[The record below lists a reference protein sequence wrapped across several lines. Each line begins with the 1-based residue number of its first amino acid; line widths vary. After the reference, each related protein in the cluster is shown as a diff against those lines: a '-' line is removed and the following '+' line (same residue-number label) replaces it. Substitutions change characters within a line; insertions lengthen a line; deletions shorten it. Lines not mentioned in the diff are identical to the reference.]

1 MLAFFVFMYGNGVG
15 LLCVGFC
22 LFSGYVTLV
31 IKEEHFR
38 EVQTERETVKNYL
51 FRHSDAAA
59 DQKLSIGRTSGGGAA
74 RFVRIR
80 TRRKAFLRRE
90 EEK

>member
-1 MLAFFVFMYGNGVG
+1 MYGNGVG

-59 DQKLSIGRTSGGGAA
+59 DQKLSIGRTAGGGAA

-80 TRRKAFLRRE
+80 PGRKAVGRSE
-90 EEK
+90 EDK